1 MPQLLAKIGL
11 FSGRHRLIV
20 IGAWLAVF
28 AFLAAIAAT
37 SSNTDASATDGSIPS
52 TQASKALDVVHQ
64 KFPNVATDTANKTL
78 QLVLETHGTAKVT
91 DAATSA
97 DIAQILAKAS
107 AIPNVST
114 VSNPLDPKTPFV
126 SADGTTA
133 VATLTFHDLTDAN
146 QKTVYNDVLDLANS
160 TQTEFTTEVGGQL
173 FEAEVPAFGV
183 GEMLGIAVAFLVLLL
198 TFGSLV
204 AAGAN
209 LLIAFIGV
217 GVGTVGVLAY
227 SALSP
232 IQPTTMTLG
241 TMLGLAVG
249 IDYSLFILTRFRA
262 ELREGRSVEDAVGR
276 ATGSAGTSVVF
287 AGLTVIIALAGLS
300 IVGISSIRDMGLA
313 GALGVLVAVLMALT
327 VLPVLMRTLGRKALP
342 RRERRTV
349 ASVPAAH
356 REVEGE
362 RKSVLQKWG
371 SFVVR
376 RPVVSVVGAVMV
388 LAVIAIPVLS
398 MRTAA
403 SVPGGNDPASTQRH
417 AYDLVVDKF
426 GGVQSPLVVLVSGE
440 GVSAKLPAIE
450 AELRGLGDVQQVSTG
465 AVTGRDDAA
474 LVSVVPKGGPI
485 DDGTKTLVT
494 DIRDRADDVAGVHL
508 DVTGETAI
516 GIDSD
521 AMLHSALIKYLIVIV
536 GLSFLL
542 LIVMF
547 RSVLVPL
554 IATLGYLLSVGAS
567 FGASV
572 AVFQWGWLDSIIPA
586 PQGDPMLS
594 LLPIILVGVLFGL
607 AMDYQVFLV
616 SRIQEMYRKGLSP
629 KEAVLSGF
637 RKSGPVLVAAAAIM
651 TFVFAGFASSPMAV
665 AASIALGLV
674 VGVMVD
680 AFLVRMIIMPAL
692 LSLLGHSAWWLPKW
706 LDRIVPRLDTEGHS
720 LDRQDPA
727 PSTEDEPVLVEV
739 R

>member
-1 MPQLLAKIGL
+1 MPHVLAKIGL

-37 SSNTDASATDGSIPS
+37 SANTDASATDGSIPS
-52 TQASKALDVVHQ
+52 TQASQALDLVHE
-64 KFPNVATDTANKTL
+64 KFPNAAASESKTL
-78 QLVLETHGTAKVT
+78 QLVLETQGTAKVT

-97 DIAQILAKAS
+97 DITRILGQAAS
-107 AIPNVST
+107 LPNVSA
-114 VSNPLDPKTPFV
+114 VSNPLDPQTPYI
-126 SADGTTA
+126 SADGTTV
-133 VATLTFHDLTDAN
+133 VATLSFHDLTEAN
-146 QKTVYNDVLDLANS
+146 QESVYNGVLDLANS
-160 TQTEFTTEVGGQL
+160 ARAEFTAEVGGEL
-173 FEAEVPAFGV
+173 FPAEVPAFGA
-183 GEMLGIAVAFLVLLL
+183 GEILGIAVAFLVLLL

-262 ELREGRSVEDAVGR
+262 ELREGRSVEDAIGR

-300 IVGISSIRDMGLA
+300 IVGISTIRDMGLA

-342 RRERRTV
+342 RRERTLV
-349 ASVPAAH
+349 SVPPADGTA
-356 REVEGE
+356 EGD
-362 RKSVLQKWG
+362 RKSFLQKWG

-376 RPVVSVVGAVMV
+376 RPVVSLVSAVVA
-388 LAVIAIPVLS
+388 LAIIAIPMLS

-403 SVPGGNDPASTQRH
+403 SVPGGNDPISTQRH
-417 AYDLVVDKF
+417 AYGLVVDKF

-440 GVSAKLPAIE
+440 GVSGKLPAVE
-450 AELRGLGDVQQVSTG
+450 AELRGLGDVQQVTTG
-465 AVTGRDDAA
+465 AVTGQDDAA
-474 LVSVVPKGGPI
+474 LVTVIPNGGPI
-485 DDGTKTLVT
+485 DDATKTLVT
-494 DIRDRADDVAGVHL
+494 DIRDRADNVAGVHL

-516 GIDSD
+516 GIDSST
-521 AMLHSALIKYLIVIV
+521 MLHNALIKYLIVIV

-542 LIVMF
+542 LMVMF
-547 RSVLVPL
+547 RSILVPL

-674 VGVMVD
+674 VGVVAD
-680 AFLVRMIIMPAL
+680 AFGVRMIIMPAL

-720 LDRQDPA
+720 LDRQNPP
-727 PSTEDEPVLVEV
+727 PSREDEPVLVDA
-739 R
+739 